1 MRHVNRVV
9 IGVSEEKKSAVIYRD
24 SPNQQGVPEIYWQ
37 CMLWAATELP
47 VNNQIRGDRGADA
60 TGREPNE
67 NGLIFRALEI
77 PPHIQDTKKV
87 TEILQEVNKEVE
99 QNHPP
104 TAKDLARDPGM
115 HRTDTCDMFVVAYGE
130 TYLVTDRDETLL
142 KPGDSRRPGRQ
153 SRLEQQIGQA
163 VPDHR
168 GQRARHS
175 VAQGPVPRGGSLTPA
190 CCTSGRP

>member
-1 MRHVNRVV
+1 MRHVYRVV
-9 IGVSEEKKSAVIYRD
+9 IGVSEEKKSAVIHRD

-142 KPGDSRRPGRQ
+142 KPGDSAVVQGVNHAWSNRSDKPC
-153 SRLEQQIGQA
+153 LIIGVNVHA
-163 VPDHR
+163 
-168 GQRARHS
+168 
-175 VAQGPVPRGGSLTPA
+175 TPWPKDQYPA
-190 CCTSGRP
+190 EGL